1 MGSAQQ
7 SPRGRQAEP
16 MDHTQFAA
24 RVACTA
30 GEYQGCFCKTTSP
43 PASAPRWS
51 PPPEDMIK
59 FNVDGAFI
67 EDGMQGG
74 WGVVARDHTGEV
86 VAARAGRVDHA
97 ADAFSTELVAVIKL
111 NACPKKKSG
120 PVLLAVFQRNGNYIF
135 LTIVILRRPK
145 CCYVV
150 GPLP

>member
-1 MGSAQQ
+1 VGSAQQ

-30 GEYQGCFCKTTSP
+30 EEYQGCFCKTTCP
-43 PASAPRWS
+43 PASVPRWS
-51 PPPEDMIK
+51 HPPEDMIK
-59 FNVDGAFI
+59 FNVDRAFI

-97 ADAFSTELVAVIKL
+97 ADAFNTKLVAVIKL
-111 NACPKKKSG
+111 NACPKKSG
-120 PVLLAVFQRNGNYIF
+120 PVLLAIFQRNGNYIF

>member
-16 MDHTQFAA
+16 MDNTQFAA

-43 PASAPRWS
+43 PASAPCWS
-51 PPPEDMIK
+51 YPPEDMIK

-74 WGVVARDHTGEV
+74 WGVVARHHTGEV

-97 ADAFSTELVAVIKL
+97 ADACPKKIKL
-111 NACPKKKSG
+111 NACPKKSG
-120 PVLLAVFQRNGNYIF
+120 TVLLAVFQRNGNYIF

>member
-1 MGSAQQ
+1 VGSAQQ

-51 PPPEDMIK
+51 HPPEDMIK
-59 FNVDGAFI
+59 FNVDRAFI

-97 ADAFSTELVAVIKL
+97 ADA
-111 NACPKKKSG
+111 CPQKNKAKCLPSKK
-120 PVLLAVFQRNGNYIF
+120 
-135 LTIVILRRPK
+135 
-145 CCYVV
+145 
-150 GPLP
+150 